1 MAFSIPTH
9 FVQAYKTNVEMLL
22 QQRGGKLTDKVTQ
35 STYNGKAVKFI
46 EQFGPI
52 VPARDLPRHSDTP
65 LMNPADDA
73 RWIAPHDYDAG
84 VLIDSQDKVRML
96 IDPQSGYTMN
106 MVAGL
111 RRAQDDEI
119 LNSFFTPAL
128 TGENGTTVTNF
139 PASSQDVPTATGG
152 ASSGMNV
159 AKLRAGLKIL
169 IANGVSIDED
179 PLYCLLDSRRHDELL
194 NEIQVTSQ
202 DYNNKPVLVD
212 GRVKSFMGF
221 NFVMVEFKSASDY
234 PLVAS
239 TGSMVSGT
247 DDFIPMWAQSGM
259 NYGDWKELSIDIG
272 PRRDK
277 RNSQQIY
284 ATQTI
289 GAARVQEK
297 KIVRIRC
304 INT

>member
-1 MAFSIPTH
+1 MSFTVPTH

-22 QQRGGKLTDKVTQ
+22 QQRGGKLTDKVTVG
-35 STYNGKAVKFI
+35 TYNGKAVKFI

-52 VPARDLPRHSDTP
+52 TPARDLPRHADTP

-139 PASSQDVPTATGG
+139 PASSQDVGVNVGGTA
-152 ASSGMNV
+152 SGMNV
-159 AKLRAGLKIL
+159 AKLRAALKL
-169 IANGVSIDED
+169 MIANGVSIDED
-179 PLYCLLDSRRHDELL
+179 PLFCLLDSRRHDELL
-194 NEIQVTSQ
+194 NEIQVTSA

-221 NFVMVEFKSASDY
+221 NFVMVEFKSAVDY
-234 PLVAS
+234 PLVAA

-247 DDFIPMWAQSGM
+247 DDFLPCWAQSGM
-259 NYGDWKELSIDIG
+259 HYGDWKELSIDIG

-284 ATQTI
+284 CTETV
-289 GAARVQEK
+289 GGSRVQEK
-297 KIVRIRC
+297 KVVRIRC